1 MARYIDEKDV
11 YKLVEPTGTAR
22 VHCSQIDALQRADVA
37 PKSEVDRWYHEYH
50 VIKDEL
56 KQEKAY
62 HRETHKLVD
71 KYFVELQK
79 AKSETT
85 RAICAEIREEYEL
98 DGMTYLDEILCG
110 HLKKFIDDLE
120 KKYCGEVAP
129 DTNDGRKKTN
139 FDRIKEM
146 SVEELSEFLCKL
158 YFGEDCPPEYA
169 KDLAK
174 FFESEVN
181 ENG

>member
-1 MARYIDEKDV
+1 MARYIDENDV

-22 VHCSQIDALQRADVA
+22 VHCSQIDALQRADVV

-62 HRETHKLVD
+62 HRETNKLAD
-71 KYFVELQK
+71 KYFVELQT
-79 AKSETT
+79 AKSETAREIFKDLREMVIPEKCT
-85 RAICAEIREEYEL
+85 NGCDFYIDMAELTALEEEY
-98 DGMTYLDEILCG
+98 CG
-110 HLKKFIDDLE
+110 K
-120 KKYCGEVAP
+120 
-129 DTNDGRKKTN
+129 DTNDGHKKTN
-139 FDRIKEM
+139 FDRIKEI
-146 SVEELSEFLCKL
+146 SVEEFSELLCKL

-174 FFESEVN
+174 FFESEA
-181 ENG
+181 